1 MQKFNLTIKDSKSQ
15 LGKYNENANVV
26 IVFKNKN
33 NQLVFTD
40 TIDIYN
46 RTQMLNDKLTKDEDL
61 VFIDI
66 CN

>member
-1 MQKFNLTIKDSKSQ
+1 MQKFKLTIKDLKSQ
-15 LGKYNENANVV
+15 LEKYNENANVIV
-26 IVFKNKN
+26 IFKNKN

-40 TIDIYN
+40 TIEIYN
-46 RTQMLNDKLTKDEDL
+46 RTQMLDDKLTKDEDL

>member
-1 MQKFNLTIKDSKSQ
+1 MQKFKLTIKDLKSQ
-15 LGKYNENANVV
+15 LEKYNENANVV
-26 IVFKNKN
+26 IIFKNKN

-40 TIDIYN
+40 TIEIYN